1 MFSLKVRKD
10 QIMPFA
16 ATWMQLEM
24 IILNEV
30 SHKDKHHLTYTW
42 NQKYDT
48 NEPIWEIETIMKREN
63 KAVIAKGLGIREGR
77 EWEAGVSRCKFSYIA
92 WLNNTVL
99 LYGTENY
106 L

>member
-16 ATWMQLEM
+16 ATRMQPEP
-24 IILNEV
+24 IILNEG

-42 NQKYDT
+42 KRKYDT

-63 KAVIAKGLGIREGR
+63 RVVTATGEGVREGR

-92 WLNNTVL
+92 
-99 LYGTENY
+99 
-106 L
+106 